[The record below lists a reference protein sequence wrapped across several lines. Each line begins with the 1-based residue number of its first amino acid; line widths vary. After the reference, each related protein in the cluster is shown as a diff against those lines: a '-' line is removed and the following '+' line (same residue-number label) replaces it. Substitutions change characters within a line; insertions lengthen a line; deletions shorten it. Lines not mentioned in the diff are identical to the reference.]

1 MELSR
6 KSWLYRIMN
15 LYCDPAD
22 NICEFAPQLIPV
34 LIIAFILIM
43 GTVGFITSIVLDLYN
58 NSLDALKGFDFFLA
72 YSSFLSLIV
81 IVSAIFAVVVMYLT
95 YLYLKRRIRK
105 QSSKVLNEA
114 VKRLNPIKAKA
125 EKFCIKIK
133 YKD

>member
-6 KSWLYRIMN
+6 KNWLYRIIN

-22 NICEFAPQLIPV
+22 NICEFAPQLILV

-81 IVSAIFAVVVMYLT
+81 IVSAIFAVAIMYLT
-95 YLYLKRRIRK
+95 DLYLKRRARR
-105 QSSKVLNEA
+105 QSLKMLNESI
-114 VKRLNPIKAKA
+114 KRLNPIKAKA
-125 EKFCIKIK
+125 EKFCIKIT